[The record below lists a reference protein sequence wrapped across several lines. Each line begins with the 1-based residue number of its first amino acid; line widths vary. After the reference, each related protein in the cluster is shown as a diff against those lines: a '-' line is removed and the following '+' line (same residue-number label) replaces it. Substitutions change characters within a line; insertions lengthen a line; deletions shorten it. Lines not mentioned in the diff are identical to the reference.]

1 MSNEKPWGGRFDAP
15 TDAFVE
21 DFNASIDVDARM
33 WREDIKGSRAH
44 ARMLG
49 RQGILSD
56 EDVRHILQG
65 LDGIEAAIASGELE
79 FTAALE
85 DVHMNIEARLTE
97 RIGDA
102 GKRLH
107 TARSRNDQVA
117 TDMRLYLRRR
127 TSELTARIRTLQ
139 HVLVE
144 LAETH
149 ADTIM
154 PGFTHLQ
161 TAQPVTFG
169 HHLLA
174 WVEMLARDAGRF
186 QDARRRM
193 NQCPLGAAAL
203 AGTTFP
209 IDREMTARELGFD
222 APCRN
227 SLDAVSDRDFVME
240 ILAAASICA
249 IHLSRMAEELVV
261 WMSAQFAF
269 IDLPDAF
276 CTGSSIMPQ
285 KKNPDMPELVR
296 GKTGRI
302 TGGLVAMLMTM
313 KSLPLAYNKDMQE
326 DKGAVFDACDQ
337 LDGCLRVFADML
349 PGMTVNR
356 ERMRQAAAS
365 GFSTA
370 TDLADA
376 LVRAGVPFREA
387 HAIVGQSVAYCIAH
401 GIALHEMD
409 AAACAA
415 IDPRLNARMVRA
427 LSVEDC
433 VAARD
438 HIGGT
443 APEQVRRQCAWWKQ
457 RLENEQC
464 VDS

>member
-1 MSNEKPWGGRFDAP
+1 MSDKPWGGRFDAP
-15 TDAFVE
+15 TDSFVE
-21 DFNASIDVDARM
+21 AFNASVDVDARM
-33 WREDIKGSRAH
+33 YAEDIAGSKAH
-44 ARMLG
+44 ARMLAK
-49 RQGILSD
+49 QGILSD
-56 EDVRHILQG
+56 ADVAAILEG
-65 LDGIEAAIASGELE
+65 LDAIQAEIERGE
-79 FTAALE
+79 FTFTIALE

-97 RIGDA
+97 KIGDA

-117 TDMRLYLRRR
+117 TDTRLYLRRR
-127 TSELTARIRTLQ
+127 TDGLVARIRGLQ
-139 HVLVE
+139 AVLVT

-161 TAQPVTFG
+161 TAQPVTLG

-174 WVEMLARDAGRF
+174 YVEMLERDAGRF
-186 QDARRRM
+186 TDARRRM
-193 NQCPLGAAAL
+193 NRSPLGAAAL

-209 IDREMTARELGFD
+209 IDRQMTSDALGFD
-222 APCRN
+222 APCTN
-227 SLDAVSDRDFVME
+227 SLDAVSDRDFIIE
-240 ILAAASICA
+240 LLAAAA
-249 IHLSRMAEELVV
+249 ITAVHLSRLAEELIL
-261 WMSAQFAF
+261 WMSAQFGF
-269 IDLPDAF
+269 VDLPDAF

-302 TGGLVAMLMTM
+302 VGGLVAMLTVV

-326 DKGAVFDACDQ
+326 DKQAVFDAVDN
-337 LDGCLRVFADML
+337 LEGSLRVFADML
-349 PGMTVNR
+349 PGMSVNA
-356 ERMRQAAAS
+356 EAMRHAAAS

-387 HAIVGQSVAYCIAH
+387 HAIVGKAVALCIRE
-401 GIALHEMD
+401 GIALD
-409 AAACAA
+409 ALNEAQCAA
-415 IDPRLNARMVRA
+415 IDARLGADMVRS
-427 LSVEDC
+427 LSVEAC

-443 APEQVRRQCAWWKQ
+443 APAQVRAQCAAWRR
-457 RLENEQC
+457 RLEEEHA
-464 VDS
+464 